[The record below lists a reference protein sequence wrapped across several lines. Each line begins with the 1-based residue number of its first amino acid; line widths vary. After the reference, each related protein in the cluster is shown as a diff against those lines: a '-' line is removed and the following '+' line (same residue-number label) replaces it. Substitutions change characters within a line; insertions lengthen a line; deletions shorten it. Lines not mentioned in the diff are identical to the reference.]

1 MNTIPDSFVSIDETP
16 AEYSV
21 CLQTKSGKVY
31 VAEFRTLQE
40 ATHIAKHACQRSDA
54 TVKVRHDGH
63 DVQILRQPDCGIE

>member
-1 MNTIPDSFVSIDETP
+1 MDTLPDSFVAINETP

-21 CLQTKSGKVY
+21 CLQTGSKRIY

-40 ATHIAKHACQRSDA
+40 ATQIAEHACQRGDA

-63 DVQILRQPDCGIE
+63 DVRVLSRSDGAA